1 MAKRYKIIVL
11 GGGFGGLA
19 AAQKLDRYL
28 WNRKDVEITLINK
41 TDKQVYMT
49 ELHEVAGNRIPP
61 EGVLYS
67 LKEALESTRVKLVID
82 NITRIDVQNKKLY
95 SDSSE
100 YEFDY
105 LIVGCG
111 SQPTYF
117 GIPGMK
123 ENAMTLWSLEDAI
136 KIRDHIL
143 DVFEAASK
151 EKDPEIRRSLLTFI
165 VGGGGFTGI
174 ELVGEFIEW
183 FDELAAK
190 YNISRNEID
199 LRVVEALPNILPN
212 FKVDLRTKAEN
223 YLKSHGVKLMT
234 NSAITAVEPDSIAL
248 KSGEKIFTKTFI
260 WTGGVEAEATAAG
273 IEGIEKGRRGKI
285 KVNSFMQTNVP
296 YVYAIGDCA
305 EYVDENGVPMP
316 ALVESAMQSGECAA
330 RNIASD
336 ITGKE
341 KKPLKLNL
349 HGNMVSIGS
358 KYAVSDAGGIH
369 TSGLIATVLKH
380 AVDMHYLLFASG
392 IGMVIQ
398 YMSHQFMEKKTKVG
412 FWIHHAKVRTSMT
425 WLVPL
430 RIFLG
435 IQWLIEGINKI
446 NSGWLTTPN
455 LIQTMIPGAAGAVSG
470 ASQAAEA
477 VTSATQA
484 APAAAAAA
492 PGWYMWFMQT
502 FVFPNALFF
511 QWCIALGE
519 ALIGILLILGL
530 LTVLAGLGS
539 IFLNINFMLSG
550 MGNWWYMMSSIPML
564 AGAGRSFGLDYWFVP
579 WIAKSFKHWYRGR
592 QKSL

>member
-1 MAKRYKIIVL
+1 MAKGYKIIVL
-11 GGGFGGLA
+11 GGGFGGLS
-19 AAQKLDRYL
+19 AAQNLDRYL
-28 WNRKDVEITLINK
+28 WGKNDVEITLINR

-67 LKEALESTRVKLVID
+67 LKEALEGTRVKLVVDSVTKVDI
-82 NITRIDVQNKKLY
+82 QNKKLF
-95 SDSSE
+95 SE
-100 YEFDY
+100 KGEYNFDY
-105 LIVGCG
+105 LVIANG

-123 ENAMTLWSLEDAI
+123 ENAMTLWSLEDAV
-136 KIRDHIL
+136 KIRDHVQE
-143 DVFEAASK
+143 VFEAASK
-151 EKDPEIRRSLLTFI
+151 EKDPEKRKSMLTFI

-183 FDELAAK
+183 FDELAVR
-190 YNISRNEID
+190 YNIPRNEID
-199 LRVVEALPNILPN
+199 LRVVEALPTILPN
-212 FKVDLRTKAEN
+212 FKEDLRTKAEN

-234 NSAITAVEPDSIAL
+234 NAAITSVESDGISL
-248 KSGEKIFTKTFI
+248 KSGEKIYTNTFI
-260 WTGGVEAEATAAG
+260 WTGGVEAEGTAAG
-273 IEGIEKGRRGKI
+273 IEGIEKGRRGRI

-296 YVYAIGDCA
+296 YVCAIGDCA
-305 EYVDENGVPMP
+305 EYVDEKGAPMP

-330 RNIASD
+330 RNIAAD
-336 ITGKE
+336 IQGKE

-358 KYAVSDAGGIH
+358 KYTVSDAGGMH
-369 TSGLIATVLKH
+369 TSGFIATALKH

-398 YMSHQFMEKKTKVG
+398 YLSHQFMEKKTKVG
-412 FWIHHAKVRTSMT
+412 FWIHHAKVRTSMA

-430 RIFLG
+430 RVFLG
-435 IQWLIEGINKI
+435 IQWLIEGVNKI
-446 NSGWLTTPN
+446 NGGWLTTPN

-477 VTSATQA
+477 VTSATQVAEATA
-484 APAAAAAA
+484 ASA

-502 FVFPNALFF
+502 FIFPHSLLF
-511 QWCIALGE
+511 QWGIALGE
-519 ALIGILLILGL
+519 AIIGILLILGL

-550 MGNWWYMMSSIPML
+550 MGDWWYMMSSIPML

-579 WIAKSFKHWYRGR
+579 WIAKVFKRWYRGR
-592 QKSL
+592 QKSV